1 VDDVSEA
8 AFKSV
13 EPVEPVEP
21 EPAEQ
26 DPGEPAVTDEASPHD
41 ATDEPVA
48 AVVPEAAEPAEATP
62 ALPRKLDPRPKTP
75 QASPATRRPPGVTG
89 RGVVVL
95 IFVATLVGGLLDM
108 MISGHRGHMFGV
120 VFAVASALGALGV
133 RRRDL
138 RTAMVAPP
146 LVYCVL
152 IGVMSLIDQGGLSG
166 GLATREA
173 FYLGNAFVTGA
184 PAIWVGTAL
193 ACGIGWYRLRK
204 PR

>member
-8 AFKSV
+8 AFKS
-13 EPVEPVEP
+13 VEPVEP

-26 DPGEPAVTDEASPHD
+26 DPGEPAVTDEASPHEA
-41 ATDEPVA
+41 ATDEPEA
-48 AVVPEAAEPAEATP
+48 EAAEPAEATP

-138 RTAMVAPP
+138 RTAMVTPP

>member
-8 AFKSV
+8 AFKS
-13 EPVEPVEP
+13 VEPVEP

-26 DPGEPAVTDEASPHD
+26 DPGEPAVTDEASPHEA
-41 ATDEPVA
+41 ATDEPEA
-48 AVVPEAAEPAEATP
+48 EAAEPAEATP

>member
-8 AFKSV
+8 AFKS
-13 EPVEPVEP
+13 VEPVEP

-26 DPGEPAVTDEASPHD
+26 DPGEPAVTDEASPHEA
-41 ATDEPVA
+41 ATDEPEA
-48 AVVPEAAEPAEATP
+48 EAAEPAEATP

-138 RTAMVAPP
+138 RTAMLAPP
-146 LVYCVL
+146 LEYCVL

>member
-1 VDDVSEA
+1 MDDVSEA
-8 AFKSV
+8 AFK
-13 EPVEPVEP
+13 PVEP
-21 EPAEQ
+21 EPAEP
-26 DPGEPAVTDEASPHD
+26 DPGEPAVTDEASPHEA
-41 ATDEPVA
+41 ATDEPEA
-48 AVVPEAAEPAEATP
+48 EAAEPAEATP

-146 LVYCVL
+146 LEYCVL

>member
-1 VDDVSEA
+1 MDDVSEA
-8 AFKSV
+8 AFK
-13 EPVEPVEP
+13 PVEP
-21 EPAEQ
+21 EPAEP
-26 DPGEPAVTDEASPHD
+26 DPGEPAVTDEASPHEA
-41 ATDEPVA
+41 ATDEPEA
-48 AVVPEAAEPAEATP
+48 EAAEPAEATP

-146 LVYCVL
+146 LEYSVL

>member
-1 VDDVSEA
+1 MDDVSEA
-8 AFKSV
+8 AFK
-13 EPVEPVEP
+13 PVEP
-21 EPAEQ
+21 EPAEP
-26 DPGEPAVTDEASPHD
+26 DPGEPAVTDEASPHEA
-41 ATDEPVA
+41 ATDEPEA
-48 AVVPEAAEPAEATP
+48 EAAEPAEATP

-95 IFVATLVGGLLDM
+95 IFVATLVGGLLDT

-146 LVYCVL
+146 LEYCVL